1 LWLFYKALLEYRRSR
16 WLSYVRPTAVDELP
30 NALFVLRETDVART
44 AVLFHFGE
52 AASKL
57 SFNLPAGAWNKQ
69 IDSAAPNW
77 RGPSALS
84 DKFEGG
90 DAVQLTLQPRSFV
103 VFEQANVDSKPQK
116 N

>member
-1 LWLFYKALLEYRRSR
+1 LLEYRRSR
-16 WLSYVRPTAVDELP
+16 RLGGLRPTAVEELP
-30 NALFVLRETDVART
+30 NALFVLRETDIARI
-44 AVLFHFGE
+44 AALFHFGE

-57 SFNLPAGAWNKQ
+57 SFNPPAGAWNKQ

-77 RGPSALS
+77 RGPCASS
-84 DKFEGG
+84 EKFKGG

-103 VFEQANVDSKPQK
+103 VFEQANIDSKPQK